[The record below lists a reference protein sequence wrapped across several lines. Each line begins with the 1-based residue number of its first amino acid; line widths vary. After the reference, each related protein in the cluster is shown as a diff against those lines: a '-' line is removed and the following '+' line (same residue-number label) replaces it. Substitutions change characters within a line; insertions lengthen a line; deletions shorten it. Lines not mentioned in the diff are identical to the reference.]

1 MTRDPNSWLR
11 DRVLWLVVA
20 VTTTLRVFFAWRF
33 FGFLGGD
40 DVEILEEAFR
50 RAAGLD
56 YLPWNVRNLLLP
68 EVLVAPFVRLGSALG
83 FHATFPL
90 VLCATVPFV
99 ILASVNVVLVY
110 LLAGRWLNDRATA
123 RAAMA
128 IYAFHWLPLA
138 FGSTTYPRTVSTT
151 FVLAAALVVSGGA
164 RGFARGAAGGSL
176 LAIAFA
182 VRYSEGMYLLPL
194 LPLSVLGGEDRRG
207 SRQRVLGVLGGF
219 AVGAALTSGLVDALT
234 WGSPLASLE
243 ALGRIMLLGEGASGL
258 STQPPLFY
266 VQRILFWLPLPLAP
280 ALVLAWRVR
289 QVRPAWVFLVLPLVV
304 LSFVQHKE
312 LRYLQGAIPF
322 LAILAAAGF
331 TAMRKRWRPWL
342 ATTLLVLTM
351 ATEVLGVRVVRGK
364 SMAAVTAAR
373 SMASEPGVRVVAL
386 SQAWAYGHRLY
397 FGNGVEV
404 RDLPVPPRER
414 DLEKMIPGADR
425 VALYAKDLEADPSL
439 GALLARHGF
448 ISSGT
453 YRWGESKVVVVFA
466 RRSELA
472 MTLDARQKRV

>member
-1 MTRDPNSWLR
+1 MARDPGPWLH

-20 VTTTLRVFFAWRF
+20 ATTTLRAFFAWRY

-50 RAAGLD
+50 RATGLD
-56 YLPWNVRNLLLP
+56 YLPWNVRNLFLP
-68 EVLVAPFVRLGSALG
+68 EVLVAPFVRLGNALG

-110 LLAGRWLNDRATA
+110 LVAGRWLNDRAAA

-151 FVLAAALVVSGGA
+151 FVLSAALVVSGGA

-176 LAIAFA
+176 LALAFA
-182 VRYSEGMYLLPL
+182 IRYSEGMYLLPL
-194 LPLSVLGGEDRRG
+194 LLLAVLGGEDRRG
-207 SRQRVLGVLGGF
+207 SRQRVLGVLTGF

-234 WGSPLASLE
+234 WGRPLASLE
-243 ALGRIMLLGEGASGL
+243 ALGRIMLLGQGASGL
-258 STQPPLFY
+258 STQPPLLY
-266 VQRILFWLPLPLAP
+266 VQRILFWLPVALVP

-289 QVRPAWVFLVLPLVV
+289 KVRPAWVFLAVPLLV
-304 LSFVQHKE
+304 LSIVQHKE

-322 LAILAAAGF
+322 LAILGAAGL
-331 TAMRKRWRPWL
+331 TVMQKRWRPWL

-351 ATEVLGVRVVRGK
+351 ATEVLGVRVLRGK
-364 SMAAVTAAR
+364 TMAAVTAAR
-373 SMASEPGVRVVAL
+373 SMASEAGVRVVAL

-404 RDLPVPPRER
+404 RDLPVPPRES
-414 DLEKMIPGADR
+414 DLERLIPGADR
-425 VALYAKDLEADPSL
+425 VALYRKDLEEDPAL
-439 GALLARHGF
+439 GVLLARHGF
-448 ISSGT
+448 SSSGT
-453 YRWGESKVVVVFA
+453 YRWGRSKAVVVFA
-466 RRSELA
+466 R
-472 MTLDARQKRV
+472 K